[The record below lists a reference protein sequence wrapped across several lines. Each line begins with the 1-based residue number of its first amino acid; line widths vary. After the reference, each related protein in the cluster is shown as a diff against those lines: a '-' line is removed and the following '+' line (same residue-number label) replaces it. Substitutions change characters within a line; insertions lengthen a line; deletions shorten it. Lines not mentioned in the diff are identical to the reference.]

1 MQINQLRRL
10 PFSELMTH
18 TIFWLSYL
26 WLTSGNFIYVID
38 MQNID
43 ADLHNTKGSILTS
56 LLNVL
61 SFYWFYCF
69 VIPKFFKHSR
79 LKFYVIALISIFALV
94 EIDNV
99 LLAMINSQDSN
110 YSHGMIYRLN
120 VCYQLFWAVCALL
133 IQRFFTNKKLKINNK
148 EREIQH
154 TKTELAFL
162 KQQIHPHFLFNV
174 LNSLYS
180 SSYQYGDE
188 KTSDGIGQLADLLRY
203 MLYETQSEKVPIK
216 EELIYLRK
224 YIDLQMLRF
233 SEDVTL
239 EYSENV
245 TSSNLRVAPM
255 LFITLVENAFK
266 HGITPERK
274 NFIEIH
280 ISYDEKQITFVVSNP
295 MSPTQKN
302 KEPIGGVGLVNLERR
317 LMLLYP
323 NKHQLTIETSNN
335 TFNAKLVLQ

>member
-1 MQINQLRRL
+1 M
-10 PFSELMTH
+10 
-18 TIFWLSYL
+18 
-26 WLTSGNFIYVID
+26 YVVD
-38 MQNID
+38 MQNIEN
-43 ADLHNTKGSILTS
+43 DLIKASDSKLPL
-56 LLNVL
+56 LLNMI

-69 VIPKFFKHSR
+69 VIARYFNHQR

-94 EIDNV
+94 EINDV
-99 LLAMINSQDSN
+99 VIAMINSQSIN
-110 YSHGMIYRLN
+110 HSQGMMYKLSLS
-120 VCYQLFWAVCALL
+120 YQLFWAICALL
-133 IQRFFTNKKLKINNK
+133 MQRFFTNLKLKVANK
-148 EREIQH
+148 ERDIQH

-188 KTSDGIGQLADLLRY
+188 KTSDGIGQLSDLLRY

-216 EELIYLRK
+216 EELVYLNK

-239 EYSENV
+239 EYSDKG
-245 TSSNLRVAPM
+245 TGYNLNVAPM

-266 HGITPERK
+266 HGITPEK
-274 NFIEIH
+274 NNTINIQV
-280 ISYDEKQITFVVSNP
+280 SYDDKEITFIVSNP
-295 MSPTQKN
+295 MSPFK
-302 KEPIGGVGLVNLERR
+302 KSKDAIGGVGLVNLERR
-317 LMLLYP
+317 LQLLYP
-323 NKHQLTIETSNN
+323 DKHRLNIETSNN